1 MTNLMMGLLGEVID
15 KPHDGIPGGSNR
27 TNSVGIETV
36 FCNAL
41 DMHMQLL
48 LPIRTATLK
57 SPCVK

>member
-36 FCNAL
+36 F
-41 DMHMQLL
+41 
-48 LPIRTATLK
+48 
-57 SPCVK
+57 